1 MGENGR
7 RLRVF
12 TLSEKDEK
20 LNLTGMG
27 HDASCP
33 YKNATNL
40 SHDANINITRSHCP
54 QNVLNSK

>member
-12 TLSEKDEK
+12 ALSEKDEK

-27 HDASCP
+27 ARCIVP
-33 YKNATNL
+33 LRKML
-40 SHDANINITRSHCP
+40 SKTC
-54 QNVLNSK
+54 V

>member
-33 YKNATNL
+33 YGKRSPKHAFNTVNPLRSAL
-40 SHDANINITRSHCP
+40 SNGF
-54 QNVLNSK
+54 

>member
-27 HDASCP
+27 RDASRP
-33 YKNATNL
+33 YKSAL
-40 SHDANINITRSHCP
+40 A
-54 QNVLNSK
+54 L